1 MRGKVKV
8 YPMANKR
15 APNPVDVHVGTR
27 LRMRRMMLSVSQEKL
42 GEALGVS
49 FQQIQKYEKGT
60 NRIGAGRLRDI
71 ANELKVP
78 ISYFYDDLPGEQPAF
93 GFAEGGVSYV
103 SELLTSSDGVEL
115 TRAFLRV
122 KDPSVRRRIVELVK
136 SIAGQDESNGAPV
149 QKPASNG

>member
-1 MRGKVKV
+1 
-8 YPMANKR
+8 MANKR

-27 LRMRRMMLSVSQEKL
+27 LRMRRMMLSISQEKL
-42 GEALGVS
+42 GDALGVS

-71 ANELKVP
+71 ATELKVP
-78 ISYFYDDLPGEQPAF
+78 IPYFYDDLPGEEPAM
-93 GFAEGGVSYV
+93 GFAESGMSYV

-122 KDPSVRRRIVELVK
+122 KDPAVRRRIVDLVK
-136 SIAGQDESNGAPV
+136 SIAGQDDGTIIPA

>member
-1 MRGKVKV
+1 
-8 YPMANKR
+8 MANKR

-27 LRMRRMMLSVSQEKL
+27 LRMRRMMLSISQEKL

-71 ANELKVP
+71 SNELKVP
-78 ISYFYDDLPGEQPAF
+78 ISYFYDDMPGEASAS
-93 GFAEGGVSYV
+93 GFAETGTSYV

-115 TRAFLRV
+115 TRAFLQV
-122 KDPSVRRRIVELVK
+122 KDPAVRRRIVDLVK
-136 SIAGQDESNGAPV
+136 SIAAQDGSSDPTLP
-149 QKPASNG
+149 KPPSKG